1 LAVAFVITHEHAGA
15 IRRVYPRVLAKVLGL
30 TRSLADAEDAVHD
43 AIERALRSWG
53 ETGAPESVEAWLIT
67 VAQNAHRDRLRRSKR
82 TESHADAVE
91 VLARLN
97 PWARIAVAESDVLRG
112 WKDELLGLLFACCHP
127 TLEDGE
133 SAALALSMVVGLST
147 NEVAQAFVVAPR
159 SMEQRLTRARQR
171 LRQKG
176 DLEGTHP
183 ERAGDRVA
191 AVLRTV
197 HLLFNEGY
205 WSSTNDAP
213 IRADLCRLGLG
224 LARSLLEAFPDDA
237 EAAGLLSLLLL
248 HDARREARL
257 DERGNPVPLPE
268 QDRMRWDYEA
278 IRRATELL
286 ERALGVGSPGPFQT
300 EAAIAAVHCRART
313 TDETDWSEI
322 ASLYA
327 LLEAFRR
334 TPAVRVNRAFA
345 LSKAD
350 GGEAGLALLER
361 DDGLDVR
368 GYPYYHLVRGAIL
381 EQLGRVDEAR
391 ASLLC
396 AVERSRNPH
405 EAEQVRARLDR
416 LDAQGAPVAPGS
428 RAS

>member
-1 LAVAFVITHEHAGA
+1 VAFVIAQEQAEA
-15 IRRVYPRVLAKVLGL
+15 IRRVYPRVLAKVFGL

-43 AIERALRSWG
+43 AIERALQSWG
-53 ETGAPESVEAWLIT
+53 VTGAPDSTEAWLIT

-82 TESHADAVE
+82 TQSHGDAVE
-91 VLARLN
+91 VLAGLN

-127 TLEDGE
+127 VLEDGE
-133 SAALALSMVVGLST
+133 SAALALSTVVGLST
-147 NEVAQAFVVAPR
+147 NEIAQAFVVAPR

-176 DLEGTHP
+176 DVEGTDP
-183 ERAGDRVA
+183 ARAGDRLA

-205 WSSTNDAP
+205 WSSSDEAP
-213 IRADLCRLGLG
+213 IRADLCRLGIG
-224 LARSLLEAFPDDA
+224 LARSLLEAFPNDA

-268 QDRMRWDYEA
+268 QDRMCWDHAA
-278 IRRATELL
+278 IHRATELL
-286 ERALGVGSPGPFQT
+286 ERALGAGSPGPLQI
-300 EAAIAAVHCRART
+300 EAAIAAVHCRAQIA
-313 TDETDWSEI
+313 DETDWSEI

-327 LLEAFRR
+327 LLEGFRPM
-334 TPAVRVNRAFA
+334 PAVRVNRAFA
-345 LSKAD
+345 LSKAQ
-350 GGEAGLALLER
+350 GGEAGLALLEH

-368 GYPYYHLVRGAIL
+368 GYSYYHLVRGAIL
-381 EQLGRVDEAR
+381 EELGRVKEAR
-391 ASLLC
+391 DSLLC
-396 AVERSRNPH
+396 AVERSRNAH
-405 EAEQVRARLDR
+405 EAQQVRARIDR
-416 LDAQGAPVAPGS
+416 LDSMTVTGE
-428 RAS
+428 RA